1 MFFLATRNNFET
13 KIAILIFDPPKL
25 RVLTL
30 IGQIRHSVSR
40 LKLKL
45 VGFKALIETGGV
57 RSIEIFMSRTRLI
70 GVGLVSPLN
79 D

>member
-1 MFFLATRNNFET
+1 MWNWW
-13 KIAILIFDPPKL
+13 
-25 RVLTL
+25 
-30 IGQIRHSVSR
+30 VSR

-70 GVGLVSPLN
+70 GVGLVSITNEVESRCFVAKNVRSGVRIGASIGDSVGGYFP